1 MYYDFIEIGTADF
14 DYILQDKSIHDK
26 IKRRGLCIE
35 PIFEK
40 LDKLIPHKK
49 VYKLCA
55 AIGTRDG
62 LCDITYLSTNKLKN
76 RVKEL
81 GLKYDD
87 VRRGGRTVKHMLIGA
102 SGSCIVDKPYHPWNV
117 DIAENLDF
125 DLKEYQITKK
135 VPIISVETLIKT
147 YDIEGVDFLKIDA
160 EGMDFEILWAWM
172 KCVDQ
177 GLTQRPKIVQFEFHE
192 IFMEEPL
199 TITQQ
204 DKFINSIS
212 NKLKIFGYNTFDLAP
227 FKSIEING
235 RTIAADKYGNI
246 RARNN
251 NDKNVFVTNKP

>member
-14 DYILQDKSIHDK
+14 DYILQKSSIHDK
-26 IKRRGLCIE
+26 IKRRGICVE

-40 LDKLIPHKK
+40 LDKIVSHKK

-55 AIGTRDG
+55 AIGDRDG
-62 LCDITYLSTNKLKN
+62 LCDITYLCADKLKN

-87 VRRGGRTVKHMLIGA
+87 VRRGGQTVKNMLIGA
-102 SGSCIVDKPYHPWNV
+102 SGSCIVDKPFHPYNV
-117 DIAENLDF
+117 NIANNLDF
-125 DLKEYQITKK
+125 NLHEYQITKK
-135 VPIISVETLIKT
+135 VPIISVETFIKT

-172 KCVDQ
+172 KCITE

-192 IFMEEPL
+192 SFLDEPM

-204 DKFINSIS
+204 SNFINSVA
-212 NKLKIFGYNTFDLAP
+212 NKLEIYGYNSFDLAP
-227 FKSIEING
+227 FKSAKVRG
-235 RTIAADKYGNI
+235 KTITADKYGNI
-246 RARNN
+246 RAKNT
-251 NDKNVFVTNKP
+251 NDKNVFVTDF